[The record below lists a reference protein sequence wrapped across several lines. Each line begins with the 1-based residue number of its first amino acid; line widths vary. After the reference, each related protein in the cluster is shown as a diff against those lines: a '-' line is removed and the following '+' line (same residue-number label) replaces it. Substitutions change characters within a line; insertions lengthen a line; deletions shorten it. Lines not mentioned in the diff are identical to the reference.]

1 MHLSQHCPTPDSVAS
16 MQQWGLLKCSWC
28 ASRES
33 CILHTVGVSPLP
45 ASITPI
51 SVNGSLSMCI
61 QGKRKPKVIRV
72 CIRNHHIL
80 FFLSFLP
87 YSYMKK
93 KSMKWKVLWEG
104 LKKEKL
110 PGQLG
115 TLWDPTAQPKILT
128 LVFSPSLFLHV
139 FGPSL
144 RLSSMGTR
152 PGPYGENQLF
162 RPSASWLELR
172 GGPHYEMMSSPLL

>member
-1 MHLSQHCPTPDSVAS
+1 
-16 MQQWGLLKCSWC
+16 MQQWGLVKYSWC
-28 ASRES
+28 TSRES
-33 CILHTVGVSPLP
+33 CILHTVGGSPLP

-51 SVNGSLSMCI
+51 SDNGSLSKCI

-72 CIRNHHIL
+72 CIRNYHIL

-87 YSYMKK
+87 YPYLKK
-93 KSMKWKVLWEG
+93 KIYEIKSLVRGSGEG
-104 LKKEKL
+104 
-110 PGQLG
+110 G
-115 TLWDPTAQPKILT
+115 TAWTAGDPLDPTAQPKILT
-128 LVFSPSLFLHV
+128 LVFSPSLFLRV

-152 PGPYGENQLF
+152 PGPYWENQLF

-172 GGPHYEMMSSPLL
+172 GGPHYGMMSSPLL